1 MLFRSTKTDSAV
13 SIFNNMTTSERST
26 FMTSDDYVISTAK
39 DRLDKW
45 LINQGKEISIS
56 NGDYVVTTKNSVT
69 SYTQEINHIYL
80 IIAVSGVIS
89 ISILGFYFLLKKKKS
104 N

>member
-1 MLFRSTKTDSAV
+1 
-13 SIFNNMTTSERST
+13 
-26 FMTSDDYVISTAK
+26 MTSDDYVISTAK

-69 SYTQEINHIYL
+69 SYTQENNHIYL